1 MKDATTAI
9 GVCERP
15 FESTEALVRA
25 LCETITEQLRQ
36 ALNQRPFASLAV
48 SGGRSPVP
56 LFQALAQ
63 RNLPWSRIVVTLVD
77 ERCLPAGD
85 PERNATLVSA
95 HLLQGPAAQARWIDW
110 LRGCP
115 EPHAV
120 PDDALLQMALRQAQE
135 LALPLDV
142 VVLGMGN
149 DGHTASWFAHSPGL
163 EQALH
168 GHSLLSVVR
177 PTTAPHRRLTLTRRA
192 IAEARHRHLAW
203 SGPRKAAVYRRARMR
218 RDDAL
223 PVSWLLHGDVSIDI
237 WYTERF

>member
-1 MKDATTAI
+1 VRHTTTVA
-9 GVCERP
+9 GVREHA
-15 FESTEALVRA
+15 FESTEAQVRA
-25 LCETITEQLRQ
+25 LCEAITAQLRQ
-36 ALNQRPFASLAV
+36 ALDQRPVASLAV

-56 LFQALAQ
+56 LFQALARQ
-63 RNLPWSRIVVTLVD
+63 NLPWPRIVIVLVD

-95 HLLQGPAAQARWIDW
+95 HLLQGAAAQAPWIDW
-110 LRGCP
+110 LRGCA
-115 EPHAV
+115 EPQAV
-120 PDDALLQMALRQAQE
+120 PDDALLQLALAQAQA

-142 VVLGMGN
+142 VVLGMGD

-168 GHSLLSVVR
+168 GDSLLSVVK

-192 IAEARHRHLAW
+192 VTEAGHRHLTW
-203 SGPRKAAVYRRARMR
+203 SGPRKAAVYRQARLR

-223 PVSWLLHGDVSIDI
+223 PVSWLLHGDISIDV
-237 WYTERF
+237 WYTERP

>member
-1 MKDATTAI
+1 
-9 GVCERP
+9 
-15 FESTEALVRA
+15 VRA

-63 RNLPWSRIVVTLVD
+63 RNLPWSRIIVTLVD

-95 HLLQGPAAQARWIDW
+95 HLLQGAAAQARWIDW

-115 EPHAV
+115 SPT
-120 PDDALLQMALRQAQE
+120 PCQTMRCCRWRYGRRRSLRCRWTSWFW
-135 LALPLDV
+135 
-142 VVLGMGN
+142 GMGD

-177 PTTAPHRRLTLTRRA
+177 PTTAPHRRFDA
-192 IAEARHRHLAW
+192 DPPRHRRGQASPFGLVGPTQ
-203 SGPRKAAVYRRARMR
+203 SGRLSASAYAAR
-218 RDDAL
+218 
-223 PVSWLLHGDVSIDI
+223 
-237 WYTERF
+237 